1 MRNTDVIIWDWNGT
15 LLDDL
20 WLALEIANGMLARR
34 GLPTMDADRYREIFD
49 FPVERYYRI
58 AGFDFDREPFPVLA
72 DEFISEFNRRLPECS
87 LRDRAV
93 ETLEHLRGEG
103 VRQMILSA
111 SRKESLVTGVE
122 HYGVTGFFEA
132 LHGLEDHFAVSK
144 ADLARTV
151 AGTLPVDPER
161 VVMVGDTLHDVE
173 VAEAIGV
180 RCVLVGGGHQ
190 SEERLQAAGV
200 PVLAGIDAV
209 TSLVTE

>member
-1 MRNTDVIIWDWNGT
+1 MRSTDVIIWDWNGT

-34 GLPTMDADRYREIFD
+34 GLPTMDADRYRAIFD

-72 DEFISEFNRRLPECS
+72 DEFITEFNRRLPECR
-87 LRDRAV
+87 LRERAV
-93 ETLEHLRGEG
+93 ETLEHLRGQG
-103 VRQMILSA
+103 VQQMILSA

-122 HYGVTGFFEA
+122 HYGVTGFFDA
-132 LHGLEDHFAVSK
+132 LHGLDDHFAVSK

-151 AGTLPVDPER
+151 AETLPTEPER

-173 VAEAIGV
+173 VAEAMGV
-180 RCVLVGGGHQ
+180 RCVLIAGGHQ
-190 SEERLQAAGV
+190 SEERLQVAGV
-200 PVLAGIDAV
+200 PVLTGIDAV
-209 TSLVTE
+209 TSLVAE